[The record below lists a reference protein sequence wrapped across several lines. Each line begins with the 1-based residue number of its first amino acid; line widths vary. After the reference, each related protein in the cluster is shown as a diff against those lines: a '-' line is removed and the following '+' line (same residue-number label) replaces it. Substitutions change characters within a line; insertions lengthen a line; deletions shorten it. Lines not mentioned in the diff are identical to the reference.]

1 MKTIEYIDNKD
12 GTILKRETIV
22 NETFIMAVEENEVS
36 IDNQVSKMQSEIAAM
51 LIEKGEIAKAKKP
64 KKPEGV
70 ESGE

>member
-1 MKTIEYIDNKD
+1 MKTIEYIDNGD
-12 GTILKRETIV
+12 GTLLKRETIV

-51 LIEKGEIAKAKKP
+51 LIEKGEITKAKKP
-64 KKPEGV
+64 KTPEGV